1 MGFARPFMLPRWDCR
16 SISACIMYAADEDD
30 DDAEEDEDL
39 SSSLTT
45 MAHITRSLL
54 PASNYSLQ
62 VSHHSQEKR
71 WVFFDFG
78 VRKAL
83 GRGQFGMFTWPEK
96 RGLLTTTNFLNRTMR
111 VPNNGRMELPVYELI
126 DRLYRIELKG

>member
-1 MGFARPFMLPRWDCR
+1 
-16 SISACIMYAADEDD
+16 MYAADEDD

-71 WVFFDFG
+71 GCFVTLAFG
-78 VRKAL
+78 KHLGGASSACLLGQRK
-83 GRGQFGMFTWPEK
+83 E
-96 RGLLTTTNFLNRTMR
+96 
-111 VPNNGRMELPVYELI
+111 
-126 DRLYRIELKG
+126 DC